1 MTEERNTKLK
11 TRLTFVTLGLAL
23 AATAAW
29 IAVHLSTEQRGYGAS
44 HEPAV
49 AVPVDAVPRV
59 AASASTEAA
68 NPSTGSTA
76 GPVSPY
82 GPTVTSGGMPLRAA
96 IDYGRAQPIFIAL
109 RAPANARVGE
119 SFTVD
124 VTGESENDFARVA
137 LAVQFDPR
145 SVRVAAVRPGD
156 LMAQAGA
163 TAAFSYGI
171 DAQTGRVSVEVSEHE
186 AGNPVSGGGTLCT
199 LEFVAMAPGPASL
212 SIVDVAVGDL
222 NNEGVAY
229 SVLPPRTVAIG
240 E

>member
-29 IAVHLSTEQRGYGAS
+29 IAIRTEQRGHGAS

-49 AVPVDAVPRV
+49 AVPVDPVPRV

-68 NPSTGSTA
+68 NRSTGSTE

-82 GPTVTSGGMPLRAA
+82 ASTVTSGGMPLRAA